1 MGTTEPTD
9 LLQTYRDFMA
19 RMDIAS
25 KPERTFERG
34 FYVPRQNFRIKDTV
48 TRLLLEPNSTH
59 LLVGGIGSGKTTEL
73 LQGCALINQRKDT
86 RAIYIDVSDKQ
97 QLDKLEPGV
106 LLALV
111 GLELVN
117 LLGPFASRDGRAHA
131 GFILDLAHGYVE
143 DSPDSVS
150 PDDEGYVPGIITPPD
165 PKDQRVRALANHLI
179 SLKRAEQKPWP
190 HVVVFLDSLDRIH
203 DPAKLEEVIK
213 EDVAALKRLEIGV
226 LLVGPLQFSYRMG
239 FRIAD
244 YFDSGTRLPDID
256 VERDEAGR
264 DFLFRVLHTREA
276 TQLLPDETCSALV
289 QMSGGILRDL
299 LKLAKQ
305 AGQRAFM
312 ADSPSITPAHVQAA
326 AEIEGRKLLFGV
338 TEVSLGKLK
347 ALAKGERFL
356 LATQEDQTLLES
368 RRIIGYQS
376 DDGQIRYVL
385 HPVIQSLLEP
395 KTTDQN
401 APGPARKLA
410 I

>member
-86 RAIYIDVSDKQ
+86 NAIYIDVSEKQ
-97 QLDKLEPGV
+97 QLDKLKPGV

-111 GLELVN
+111 GSKLVS
-117 LLGPFASRDGRAHA
+117 LLSPFTSRVGQESAHYIQVIAS
-131 GFILDLAHGYVE
+131 GYYGEYPDHTESKVE
-143 DSPDSVS
+143 
-150 PDDEGYVPGIITPPD
+150 YVPGIVTEPG
-165 PKDQRVRALANHLI
+165 PKDDDVRALASYLMA
-179 SLKRAEQKPWP
+179 LKRAEQKPWP
-190 HVVVFLDSLDRIH
+190 HIVVFLDSLDRIH
-203 DPAKLEEVIK
+203 DPAKLEEVTK

-226 LLVGPLQFSYRMG
+226 LLVGPLQFQDSMG
-239 FRIAD
+239 FKLAD
-244 YFDSGTRLPDID
+244 HFDTDTRLPDID
-256 VERDEAGR
+256 VERDQEGR
-264 DFLFRVLHTREA
+264 DFLFKVLRTREA
-276 TQLLPDETCSALV
+276 AQLLPDETCSALV

-312 ADSPSITPAHVQAA
+312 ADAPHITPAHVQAA
-326 AEIEGRKLLFGV
+326 AEQEGRKLLFGV

-376 DDGQIRYVL
+376 DDGQTRYVL
-385 HPVIQSLLEP
+385 HPVIQSLLGP

>member
-73 LQGCALINQRKDT
+73 LQGCALINQHKDT
-86 RAIYIDVSDKQ
+86 KAIYIDVSEKQ

-111 GLELVN
+111 GLELVS
-117 LLGPFASRDGRAHA
+117 LLGPFASHDGRERAH
-131 GFILDLAHGYVE
+131 FIGDLARGYVE
-143 DSPDSVS
+143 DYPDSGN
-150 PDDEGYVPGIITPPD
+150 PDDGDYVPGIVTPPG
-165 PKDQRVRALANHLI
+165 PKDDNVRALASSLMA
-179 SLKRAEQKPWP
+179 LKRAEQKPWP

-226 LLVGPLQFSYRMG
+226 LLVGPLQFQDSMG
-239 FRIAD
+239 FKIAD
-244 YFDSGTRLPDID
+244 HFDTDTRLPDID
-256 VERDEAGR
+256 VERDQEGR
-264 DFLFRVLHTREA
+264 DFLFKVLRTREA
-276 TQLLPDETCSALV
+276 AQLLPDETCSALV

-312 ADSPSITPAHVQAA
+312 ADAPHITPAHVQAA
-326 AEIEGRKLLFGV
+326 AEQEGRKLLFGV

-347 ALAKGERFL
+347 ALAKGERFI
-356 LATQEDQTLLES
+356 LATKEDQTLLES

-376 DDGQIRYVL
+376 DDGQMRYVL
-385 HPVIQSLLEP
+385 HPVMQSLLGP

-401 APGPARKLA
+401 APGPARKVA